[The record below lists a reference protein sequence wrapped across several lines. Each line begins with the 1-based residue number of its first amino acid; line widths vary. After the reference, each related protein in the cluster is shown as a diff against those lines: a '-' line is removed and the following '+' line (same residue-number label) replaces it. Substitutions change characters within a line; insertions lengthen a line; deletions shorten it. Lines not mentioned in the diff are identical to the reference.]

1 MAKENGATS
10 EVAEGYTSMEPT
22 KEEDNEATPLIQAHT
37 PELEAIMSEE
47 SNHFTTGRT
56 LFLSIAFVSLFAC
69 QYLRKSPSLSQTQK
83 NITLFGFVTIV
94 LLQTVYAVNKVN
106 YIQEIKKRD
115 GYKFDAND
123 L

>member
-1 MAKENGATS
+1 
-10 EVAEGYTSMEPT
+10 MEPT
-22 KEEDNEATPLIQAHT
+22 KGEDDEATPLIQAHT
-37 PELEAIMSEE
+37 PELQAIMTEE
-47 SNHFTTGRT
+47 SNHFTAGRT

-69 QYLRKSPSLSQTQK
+69 QYLRKSPSLSQTQQ
-83 NITLFGFVTIV
+83 NIALFGFVTIV

-106 YIQEIKKRD
+106 YMQEIKERD